1 MKRSA
6 YIGLGALL
14 ALMLGLVFAVNYWCT
29 NNNGAPIDADWMRVH
44 GDEATA
50 RGSSG
55 GEGQNPRGATVTSF
69 DPYRAAVPPAQPER
83 LQIDTSSGGAPV
95 PPANPAG
102 ANPAPQPVLMSSDLQ
117 GQRYTVQPG
126 DHYTKLA
133 EKFYGSKASRFVQL
147 IAKANPDKDSAK
159 LKVGDILIIPPKPA
173 DAQPSP
179 ATSGAPATSAS
190 GSPET
195 RETRTSTVTT
205 TTTTATTDLARF
217 KAYTVKPGDGFRRIA
232 KTMLGDEGKW
242 QELFELN
249 RSLGLVKDVNDLQ
262 PGQKIALAKIN
273 E

>member
-29 NNNGAPIDADWMRVH
+29 NNNNIPIDAGGMRAH
-44 GDEATA
+44 GDDGTA
-50 RGSSG
+50 SG
-55 GEGQNPRGATVTSF
+55 GSAADAQNPRGIPVTSF
-69 DPYRAAVPPAQPER
+69 DPYRAAGPQAQPER
-83 LQIDTSSGGAPV
+83 LQIDTSPGVAPV

-102 ANPAPQPVLMSSDLQ
+102 DNPALRPVPVPSNPQ
-117 GQRYTVQPG
+117 GQRYTVQAG
-126 DHYTKLA
+126 DNYTKLA
-133 EKFYGSKASRFVQL
+133 DKFYGSRASRFVQL

-159 LKVGDILIIPPKPA
+159 LKIGDILIIPPKPA

-179 ATSGAPATSAS
+179 ATSSAPAAS
-190 GSPET
+190 PSGPSET
-195 RETRTSTVTT
+195 RETRTTTVTT
-205 TTTTATTDLARF
+205 TTTTATSDLARY

-249 RSLGLVKDVNDLQ
+249 RSLGLVKDVNDLR
-262 PGQKIALAKIN
+262 PGQKIALAKIS